1 MYTKNPIFRCYRV
14 LFFTLYFLSL
24 PALKATAQFYTLK
37 PETRKSS
44 KILLSKGDSLAQ
56 RTLTKEVFEKKL
68 IPEGKG
74 YKVMINRDVPVFV
87 NLTDSLLS
95 GLIKE
100 RMNVC
105 LPLDLLN
112 VNSEFGMRRDPF
124 SLCRKF
130 HDGVDFQCRYQ
141 RVYSML
147 PGIVREVH
155 QGKKGYGNYV
165 LLEYG
170 SLQCLYGHLSRITVK
185 QDERI
190 EAGTIIGI
198 SGSSGK
204 STGPHLHLRIE
215 RDGKSVDPE
224 PFIAYLNHYI
234 TMLHDRIRYLQD
246 GTLPEPGLN
255 MDRLYAALQK
265 YGIRYLKIVMAQA
278 ILETG
283 YFTSKIYLDKNNLFG
298 LRRPDDGSYY
308 DFDTWEESVKAYR
321 DYVQYKYHDGNYYT
335 FLNRIG
341 YAEDESYTIKL
352 KQIVASL

>member
-1 MYTKNPIFRCYRV
+1 MYTKNLIFRCSRG

-24 PALKATAQFYTLK
+24 PALKVKAQFYTLK
-37 PETRKSS
+37 PETRKSY
-44 KILLSKGDSLAQ
+44 KVLLSREDSISQ
-56 RTLTKEVFEKKL
+56 RTLSEGFFEKKL
-68 IPEGKG
+68 IPEGNG
-74 YKVMINRDVPVFV
+74 HKVMINRDVPVFV

-105 LPLDLLN
+105 LPLDFLN
-112 VNSEFGMRRDPF
+112 VNSEFGVRRDPF
-124 SLCRKF
+124 SLCQKF
-130 HDGVDFQCRYQ
+130 HDGVDFQCKYQ
-141 RVYSML
+141 RVYSMF
-147 PGIVREVH
+147 PGTVREVH

-170 SLQCLYGHLSRITVK
+170 NLQCLYGHLSRIAVK
-185 QDERI
+185 QNEKV

-198 SGSSGK
+198 SGNSGK
-204 STGPHLHLRIE
+204 STGPHLHIRME
-215 RDGKSVDPE
+215 KDGKSVNPE

-246 GTLPEPGLN
+246 GSMPEPGLS

-265 YGIRYLKIVMAQA
+265 YGIRYPKIVMAQA

-283 YFTSKIYLDKNNLFG
+283 YFTSKICLDKNNLFG
-298 LRRPDDGSYY
+298 LRRPADGSYY

-321 DYVQYKYHDGNYYT
+321 DYVQYKYRNGNYYT